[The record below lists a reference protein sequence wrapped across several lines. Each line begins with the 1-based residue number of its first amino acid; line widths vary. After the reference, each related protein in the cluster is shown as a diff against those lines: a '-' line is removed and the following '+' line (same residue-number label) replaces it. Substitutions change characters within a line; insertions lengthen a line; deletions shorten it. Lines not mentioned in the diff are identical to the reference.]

1 MYTMKILE
9 REPALSHFLSA
20 HLPPQWGRALSS
32 APAGRADLVVVSP
45 DLIQVPSAPT
55 ACRALLAPGSLAHL
69 AGELSAAWVVSYGLT
84 PRDTLT
90 FSSLGAG
97 YPLPGSA
104 AGTGHPVRGLP
115 GTPGMAPAPAKSSL
129 SPLPSGLRGPS
140 AAAGGPAGGGPAG
153 PGIGGVSFHIRKKT
167 SVWMSFFCKKIGE
180 PRMDSPWSE

>member
-84 PRDTLT
+84 PRDTLCLALQRELVT
-90 FSSLGAG
+90 LSGDCLEPQEW
-97 YPLPGSA
+97 PLPRQSQASPLFLLACAGLQLLLGVPPAEVRLGRGSGA
-104 AGTGHPVRGLP
+104 
-115 GTPGMAPAPAKSSL
+115 SL
-129 SPLPSGLRGPS
+129 S
-140 AAAGGPAGGGPAG
+140 
-153 PGIGGVSFHIRKKT
+153 T
-167 SVWMSFFCKKIGE
+167 
-180 PRMDSPWSE
+180 

>member
-20 HLPPQWGRALSS
+20 HLRALSS

-90 FSSLGAG
+90 FSSLGQDTLCLALQRELVTLSG
-97 YPLPGSA
+97 DCLEPQEWPLPRQSQASPLFLLACAGLQLLLGVPPAEVRLGRGSGA
-104 AGTGHPVRGLP
+104 
-115 GTPGMAPAPAKSSL
+115 SL
-129 SPLPSGLRGPS
+129 S
-140 AAAGGPAGGGPAG
+140 
-153 PGIGGVSFHIRKKT
+153 T
-167 SVWMSFFCKKIGE
+167 
-180 PRMDSPWSE
+180 

>member
-90 FSSLGAG
+90 FSSLGQDTLCLALQRELVTLSG
-97 YPLPGSA
+97 DCLEPQEWPLP
-104 AGTGHPVRGLP
+104 
-115 GTPGMAPAPAKSSL
+115 PAKSSL

-140 AAAGGPAGGGPAG
+140 AAAGGSRRRRSGWAGDRGRLFP
-153 PGIGGVSFHIRKKT
+153 HKKKDIRLD
-167 SVWMSFFCKKIGE
+167 VFFCKN
-180 PRMDSPWSE
+180 R

>member
-20 HLPPQWGRALSS
+20 HLPPRWGRALSS

-90 FSSLGAG
+90 FSSLEQDTLCLALQTAWNPRNG
-97 YPLPGSA
+97 PCPGK
-104 AGTGHPVRGLP
+104 V
-115 GTPGMAPAPAKSSL
+115 K
-129 SPLPSGLRGPS
+129 PLPSSFWPARAFSCCWGSRRRRSGWAGDRGRLFP
-140 AAAGGPAGGGPAG
+140 
-153 PGIGGVSFHIRKKT
+153 HKKKDIRLD
-167 SVWMSFFCKKIGE
+167 VFFLQKN
-180 PRMDSPWSE
+180 R

>member
-20 HLPPQWGRALSS
+20 HLPPQWGAGPVLCPGGAGRSGGGLPRPYPGPIRSHRLPG
-32 APAGRADLVVVSP
+32 PAGARFP
-45 DLIQVPSAPT
+45 GPSGGRT
-55 ACRALLAPGSLAHL
+55 LRGLG
-69 AGELSAAWVVSYGLT
+69 GELRPDPPGHPHLLQ
-84 PRDTLT
+84 P
-90 FSSLGAG
+90 GAG

-153 PGIGGVSFHIRKKT
+153 PGIGGVSFHIRKKRHP
-167 SVWMSFFCKKIGE
+167 SGCPFFAKKN
-180 PRMDSPWSE
+180 R

>member
-90 FSSLGAG
+90 FSSLGQDTLCLALQRELVTLSG
-97 YPLPGSA
+97 DCLEPQEWPCPGK
-104 AGTGHPVRGLP
+104 V
-115 GTPGMAPAPAKSSL
+115 K
-129 SPLPSGLRGPS
+129 PLPSSFWPARAFSCCWGSRRRRSGWAGDRGRLFP
-140 AAAGGPAGGGPAG
+140 
-153 PGIGGVSFHIRKKT
+153 HKKKDIRLD
-167 SVWMSFFCKKIGE
+167 VFFCKKIGE

>member
-90 FSSLGAG
+90 FSSLEGDQICLALQRELVTLEGAVVEQQELVLPFSTG
-97 YPLPGSA
+97 ASPLPFLAA
-104 AGTGHPVRGLP
+104 AGTLLLLGVPPEELP
-115 GTPGMAPAPAKSSL
+115 ARFRLPA
-129 SPLPSGLRGPS
+129 
-140 AAAGGPAGGGPAG
+140 
-153 PGIGGVSFHIRKKT
+153 
-167 SVWMSFFCKKIGE
+167 
-180 PRMDSPWSE
+180 

>member
-90 FSSLGAG
+90 FSSLRQDTLCLALQRGLVTLSG
-97 YPLPGSA
+97 DCLEPQEWPLPRQSQASPLFLLACAGLQLLLGVPPAEVRLGRGSGA
-104 AGTGHPVRGLP
+104 
-115 GTPGMAPAPAKSSL
+115 SL
-129 SPLPSGLRGPS
+129 S
-140 AAAGGPAGGGPAG
+140 
-153 PGIGGVSFHIRKKT
+153 T
-167 SVWMSFFCKKIGE
+167 
-180 PRMDSPWSE
+180 

>member
-69 AGELSAAWVVSYGLT
+69 AGELSADLGGELR
-84 PRDTLT
+84 PDPPGHPHL
-90 FSSLGAG
+90 LQPGAG

-140 AAAGGPAGGGPAG
+140 AAAWGSRRRRSGWAGDRGRLFP
-153 PGIGGVSFHIRKKT
+153 HKKKDIRLD
-167 SVWMSFFCKKIGE
+167 VFFCKKIGE

>member
-84 PRDTLT
+84 PPGHPHL
-90 FSSLGAG
+90 LQPGAG

-115 GTPGMAPAPAKSSL
+115 GAPGMAPAPAKSSL

>member
-69 AGELSAAWVVSYGLT
+69 AGDLSAAWVVSYGLT

-90 FSSLGAG
+90 FSSLGQDTLCLA
-97 YPLPGSA
+97 LQRELV
-104 AGTGHPVRGLP
+104 T
-115 GTPGMAPAPAKSSL
+115 L
-129 SPLPSGLRGPS
+129 SGDCL
-140 AAAGGPAGGGPAG
+140 
-153 PGIGGVSFHIRKKT
+153 
-167 SVWMSFFCKKIGE
+167 E
-180 PRMDSPWSE
+180 PQE

>member
-84 PRDTLT
+84 Q
-90 FSSLGAG
+90 
-97 YPLPGSA
+97 
-104 AGTGHPVRGLP
+104 
-115 GTPGMAPAPAKSSL
+115 
-129 SPLPSGLRGPS
+129 
-140 AAAGGPAGGGPAG
+140 
-153 PGIGGVSFHIRKKT
+153 IGRAHV
-167 SVWMSFFCKKIGE
+167 
-180 PRMDSPWSE
+180 

>member
-20 HLPPQWGRALSS
+20 HLPPPWGRALSS

-90 FSSLGAG
+90 FSSLGQDTLCLALQRELVTLSG
-97 YPLPGSA
+97 DCLEPQEWPLPRQSQAAPLFLLACAGLQLLLGVPPAEVRLGRGSGA
-104 AGTGHPVRGLP
+104 
-115 GTPGMAPAPAKSSL
+115 SL
-129 SPLPSGLRGPS
+129 S
-140 AAAGGPAGGGPAG
+140 
-153 PGIGGVSFHIRKKT
+153 T
-167 SVWMSFFCKKIGE
+167 
-180 PRMDSPWSE
+180 

>member
-32 APAGRADLVVVSP
+32 APAGRADLPRPYPGPIRSHRLP
-45 DLIQVPSAPT
+45 GPAGARFPGPSGGRT
-55 ACRALLAPGSLAHL
+55 LRGLG
-69 AGELSAAWVVSYGLT
+69 GELRPDPPGHPHLLQ
-84 PRDTLT
+84 P
-90 FSSLGAG
+90 GAG